1 MNQENEFTPLPNN
14 RGLVNSID
22 NCQDKASNNNESL
35 FGVSNAAGNGGTPQ
49 CFTGNDLT
57 RAQQYG
63 LNVNRNKCAPLGGN
77 STYQLY
83 QRVKPFPP
91 PVPASPI
98 LTRSNFANSI
108 ETFENK
114 RYNNEFIVIIVLF
127 LIIIAIL
134 LFYFYNKKRK

>member
-57 RAQQYG
+57 RAKQYD
-63 LNVNRNKCAPLGGN
+63 LNVNRNQCSALGGN

-98 LTRSNFANSI
+98 LIASNFANSI
-108 ETFENK
+108 ETFENRK
-114 RYNNEFIVIIVLF
+114 YNKF
-127 LIIIAIL
+127 LILLLIIFIIWI
-134 LFYFYNKKRK
+134 FYIYKK